1 MIFCPKST
9 IILYKISGINMVNT
23 AVTKRQVLGMRD
35 TIAVCLVRADEEFQ
49 RDTLKAIYR
58 QAKECG
64 LFMQVFNTFEEL
76 KFNNRNDRGEESIFE
91 RIDYDRLCG
100 MIIFCEKIKD
110 NELNLRLIE
119 KGKKNGIPVVSID
132 REIDDC
138 YSIVFDYKNTFEKI
152 VRHLFEAHHCKSF
165 FVMGGMRNNDFSD
178 ARIQVVR
185 SVAAEYGVAL
195 KDEDIGY
202 GDFWEDPCR
211 AVMKEF
217 LDSKRPLPDAFISV
231 NDTMALTICDCL
243 HNAGYHIPGD
253 TIVTGFDGIE
263 EERYFMPRLTT
274 AQQDLQAGGKKAV
287 DLILGVLHKREDVER
302 CAVVPFAVRFSESCG
317 CRSVS
322 EGKASGQ
329 IHKMYNML
337 TGYRYFTKNMY
348 EMIDEMTGAKNLNG
362 VLRLLPKY
370 LSYLDTYRHIYLCV
384 ENSYLDVYDDV
395 NAQIME
401 QNRRLNERREIE
413 MVMLGEWHEDKG
425 FSVPLLCYKRKEPFP
440 SEKMSGDNGN
450 LMFVPLHVQ
459 EIVFGYLA
467 VNFDPETNDYLQL
480 RNFATNLSHVLD
492 SVRNRQQMQN
502 FNGKLKQAND
512 KLEELYIR
520 DPLTG
525 IYNRR
530 GFYQDIVRR
539 LKENDYGWFMV
550 VSIDLNG
557 LKTINDTY
565 GHGEGD
571 FAIKTVG
578 RTLLKIVSECGI
590 CARFGGD
597 EFSAALFYDEY
608 EQDADANFRRQL
620 CGLLDQVNRTAGRE
634 YEISCSVGTQMAPT
648 DRNANIDE
656 ILKEADHKMYED
668 KKHHYEMLGQSE
680 KDIR

>member
-1 MIFCPKST
+1 
-9 IILYKISGINMVNT
+9 
-23 AVTKRQVLGMRD
+23 MRD

-49 RDTLKAIYR
+49 RDSLRAIFR

-64 LFMQVFNTFEEL
+64 LFVQVFNTFEQLEFSNL
-76 KFNNRNDRGEESIFE
+76 NDQGEESIFE

-119 KGKKNGIPVVSID
+119 KGRKNGIPVVSID
-132 REIDDC
+132 REVDDC

-152 VRHLFEAHHCKSF
+152 VRHLFEVHHCRSF
-165 FVMGGMRNNDFSD
+165 FVMGGLRNNDFSD

-185 SVAAEYGVAL
+185 NVAAEYGVEI

-211 AVMKEF
+211 EVMRAF
-217 LDSKRPLPDAFISV
+217 LESGRPLPDAFISV
-231 NDTMALTICDCL
+231 NDTMAIAICDCL
-243 HNAGYHIPGD
+243 HNAGYEIPED

-274 AQQDLQAGGKKAV
+274 AQQDLQAGGKRAV
-287 DLILGVLHKREDVER
+287 ELICEVMQKKENVER
-302 CAVVPFAVRFSESCG
+302 CTLVPFAVRFSESCG
-317 CRSVS
+317 CLPVS
-322 EGKASGQ
+322 GGRASGQ
-329 IHKMYNML
+329 IHKMYNTL
-337 TGYRYFTKNMY
+337 TSYRYFSKNMY
-348 EMIDEMTGAKNLNG
+348 DMIDEMTGTKSLNG
-362 VLRLLPKY
+362 MLSILPKY
-370 LSYLDTYRHIYLCV
+370 LAYLDSYRHIYLCV
-384 ENSYLDVYDDV
+384 EGSYLDAYDDV
-395 NAQIME
+395 SAQIME
-401 QNRRLNERREIE
+401 QNRRLNDCREIE
-413 MVMLGEWHEDKG
+413 LVLLGEWHMDKG
-425 FSVPLLCYKRKEPFP
+425 FSVPLLCYKRKDLFP
-440 SEKMSGDNGN
+440 TEKMSADTEN

-459 EIVFGYLA
+459 ETVLGYLA
-467 VNFDPETNDYLQL
+467 VNFDPEENDYLQL
-480 RNFATNLSHVLD
+480 RNFATNLSHILD
-492 SVRNRQQMQN
+492 SVRSRQQMQN
-502 FNGKLKQAND
+502 FNRKLKQAND

-530 GFYQDIVRR
+530 GFYQDIVKR
-539 LKENDYGWFMV
+539 LKDHEYGWFMV

-578 RTLLKIVSECGI
+578 RTLFRIVSERGI

-608 EQDADANFRRQL
+608 EQCADADFRRQL
-620 CGLLDQVNRTAGRE
+620 VELLDQVNRTAGKE
-634 YEISCSVGTQMAPT
+634 YEISCSVGTQMTPT
-648 DRNANIDE
+648 DGDVNIDE
-656 ILKEADHKMYED
+656 VLKEADHKMYQD
-668 KKHHYEMLGQSE
+668 KKRHYEMLGQSAD
-680 KDIR
+680 DIR

>member
-1 MIFCPKST
+1 
-9 IILYKISGINMVNT
+9 
-23 AVTKRQVLGMRD
+23 MRD

-49 RDTLKAIYR
+49 RDSLRAIYQ
-58 QAKECG
+58 QAKEYG
-64 LFMQVFNTFEEL
+64 LFVQVFNTFEEL
-76 KFNNRNDRGEESIFE
+76 EFHNLNDQGEESIFE

-132 REIDDC
+132 REVEGC
-138 YSIVFDYKNTFEKI
+138 YSIVFDYTNTFEKI
-152 VRHLFEAHHCKSF
+152 VRHLFEVHGCRSF

-185 SVAAEYGVAL
+185 HVAAEYGVEI

-202 GDFWEDPCR
+202 GNFWEDPCR

-217 LDSKRPLPDAFISV
+217 LDSRRPLPDAFIAV
-231 NDTMALTICDCL
+231 NDTMAITICDCL
-243 HNAGYHIPGD
+243 HNAGYQIPED

-263 EERYFMPRLTT
+263 EERYSMPRLTT
-274 AQQDLQAGGKKAV
+274 AQQDLQAGGKRAV
-287 DLILGVLHKREDVER
+287 ELIYEVMQKKENVER
-302 CAVVPFAVRFSESCG
+302 CTLIPFAVRFSESCG
-317 CRSVS
+317 CRSIS
-322 EGKASGQ
+322 EGRASGQ

-337 TGYRYFTKNMY
+337 TSYRYFSKSMY
-348 EMIDEMTGAKNLNG
+348 EMIDEMTGTKTLTG

-370 LSYLDTYRHIYLCV
+370 LAYLNTYQHIYLCV
-384 ENSYLDVYDDV
+384 EGAYLEVYDDM
-395 NAQIME
+395 NAKIME
-401 QNRRLNERREIE
+401 QNRRLNDRREIDL
-413 MVMLGEWHEDKG
+413 VMLGEWHADQG
-425 FSVPLLCYKRKEPFP
+425 FSVPLFCYRRKEPFP
-440 SEKMSGDNGN
+440 SEKMNADTEN

-459 EIVFGYLA
+459 ETVFGYLA
-467 VNFDPETNDYLQL
+467 VNFDPDVNDYLQL
-480 RNFATNLSHVLD
+480 RNFTTNLSHILD
-492 SVRNRQQMQN
+492 SVRSRQQMQN
-502 FNGKLKQAND
+502 FNRKLKQAND

-539 LKENDYGWFMV
+539 LKEHDYGWFMA
-550 VSIDLNG
+550 VSLDLNG

-578 RTLLKIVSECGI
+578 RSLHKIVSERGI

-597 EFSAALFYDEY
+597 EFSAAMFYDEY
-608 EQDADANFRRQL
+608 EQGADVDFRRQL
-620 CGLLDQVNRTAGRE
+620 NELLEQVNRTAGKE
-634 YEISCSVGTQMAPT
+634 YEISCSVGTQMTPT
-648 DRNANIDE
+648 DMGVNIDE
-656 ILKEADHKMYED
+656 VLKEADYKMYED
-668 KKHHYEMLGQSE
+668 KKHHYEMLGQNES
-680 KDIR
+680 DIR

>member
-1 MIFCPKST
+1 
-9 IILYKISGINMVNT
+9 
-23 AVTKRQVLGMRD
+23 MRD

-49 RDTLKAIYR
+49 RDSMRAIYR
-58 QAKECG
+58 QAKEYG
-64 LFMQVFNTFEEL
+64 LFVQVFNTFEQLEFSNL
-76 KFNNRNDRGEESIFE
+76 NDKGEESIFE

-132 REIDDC
+132 REVDDC

-152 VRHLFEAHHCKSF
+152 VRHLFEVHHCRSF
-165 FVMGGMRNNDFSD
+165 FVMGGLRNNDFSD

-185 SVAAEYGVAL
+185 NVAAEYGVEIT
-195 KDEDIGY
+195 DQDIGY

-211 AVMKEF
+211 EVMREF
-217 LDSKRPLPDAFISV
+217 LESGRPLPDAFISV
-231 NDTMALTICDCL
+231 NDTMAIAICDCL
-243 HNAGYHIPGD
+243 HNAGYEIPED

-274 AQQDLQAGGKKAV
+274 AQQDLQEGGKKAV
-287 DLILGVLHKREDVER
+287 ELIYDVMQKKEDVER
-302 CAVVPFAVRFSESCG
+302 CTLIPFAVRFSESCG
-317 CRSVS
+317 CRSMS
-322 EGKASGQ
+322 GGRASGQ
-329 IHKMYNML
+329 IHKMYNTL
-337 TGYRYFTKNMY
+337 TSYRYFSKNMY
-348 EMIDEMTGAKNLNG
+348 DMIDEMTGTKSLNG
-362 VLRLLPKY
+362 MLSILPKY

-384 ENSYLDVYDDV
+384 EGSYLEVYDDV
-395 NAQIME
+395 NEQIMD
-401 QNRRLNERREIE
+401 QNRRLNDRREIE
-413 MVMLGEWHEDKG
+413 LVLLGEWHMDKG
-425 FSVPLLCYKRKEPFP
+425 FSVPLLCYKRKDLFP
-440 SEKMSGDNGN
+440 VEKMSADTEN

-459 EIVFGYLA
+459 ETVLGYLA
-467 VNFDPETNDYLQL
+467 VNFNPEENDYLQL
-480 RNFATNLSHVLD
+480 RNFATNLSHILD
-492 SVRNRQQMQN
+492 SVRSRQQMQN
-502 FNGKLKQAND
+502 FNRKLKQAND

-530 GFYQDIVRR
+530 GFYQDIVKR
-539 LKENDYGWFMV
+539 LKDHEYGWFMV

-578 RTLLKIVSECGI
+578 RALFKIVSERGI

-608 EQDADANFRRQL
+608 EQCADGDFRRRL
-620 CGLLDQVNRTAGRE
+620 VELLDQVNRTAGKE
-634 YEISCSVGTQMAPT
+634 YEITCSVGTQMTPT
-648 DRNANIDE
+648 DGDVNIDE
-656 ILKEADHKMYED
+656 VLKEADHKMYQD
-668 KKHHYEMLGQSE
+668 KKHHYEMLGQSAD
-680 KDIR
+680 DIR